1 MFLVISMSSKRN
13 PLSVHY
19 PRFAKIR
26 GAIAKVLQDLHISAT
41 SLVRAFSIHHMK
53 AMYVPFQLIC
63 DDLAFSKGLQSDR
76 PKCRGML
83 VDPRA
88 FQNHTEIGL
97 FVPSLNITQLS
108 ENFKIFVS

>member
-1 MFLVISMSSKRN
+1 MQPLV
-13 PLSVHY
+13 VDH
-19 PRFAKIR
+19 
-26 GAIAKVLQDLHISAT
+26 AT
-41 SLVRAFSIHHMK
+41 IPQMK
-53 AMYVPFQLIC
+53 AMDVPCHLVYGSLIC
-63 DDLAFSKGLQSDR
+63 VKGLQSDR

-97 FVPSLNITQLS
+97 FVPSLNNTQLS